1 MVRFPSSTLCS
12 RVPHWLPRWFISEE
26 LRCPLWYGKD
36 INNNTRNFVT
46 SDELQSDAALESTV
60 SNALLI
66 DVTIDSPIAI
76 QMRDVCVQVT
86 VLYARV
92 VFRDS
97 PEILKKLGKEMKND
111 PEERNLG
118 TRFDMTWSNLKSS
131 RTRNSGIQ
139 FQFVGMSGF
148 DSS

>member
-1 MVRFPSSTLCS
+1 M
-12 RVPHWLPRWFISEE
+12 
-26 LRCPLWYGKD
+26 
-36 INNNTRNFVT
+36 
-46 SDELQSDAALESTV
+46 QSDAALESTV

-118 TRFDMTWSNLKSS
+118 TRFDMISSNLKSS
-131 RTRNSGIQ
+131 RTRNSGINSSL
-139 FQFVGMSGF
+139 SGCR
-148 DSS
+148 DSILPRSWDPSCTLHGILKQNLNEESRTDSNRV